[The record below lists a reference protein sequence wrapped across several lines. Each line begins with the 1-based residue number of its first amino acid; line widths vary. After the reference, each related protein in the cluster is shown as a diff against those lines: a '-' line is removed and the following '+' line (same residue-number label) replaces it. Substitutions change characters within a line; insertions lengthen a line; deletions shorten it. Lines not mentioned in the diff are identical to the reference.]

1 MSSEI
6 IFWNHRSGEILY
18 TKMTRITLFIG
29 SIMIIYAVA
38 NPATMLTRWEINYHF
53 LSLGGSLSAIGLIF
67 MLIDSREQNGIVS
80 FQN

>member
-1 MSSEI
+1 MV
-6 IFWNHRSGEILY
+6 FWNYGSDGILY
-18 TKMTRITLFIG
+18 TKMTRIILFIG

-67 MLIDSREQNGIVS
+67 ILIDSREQKGITS
-80 FQN
+80 FEN